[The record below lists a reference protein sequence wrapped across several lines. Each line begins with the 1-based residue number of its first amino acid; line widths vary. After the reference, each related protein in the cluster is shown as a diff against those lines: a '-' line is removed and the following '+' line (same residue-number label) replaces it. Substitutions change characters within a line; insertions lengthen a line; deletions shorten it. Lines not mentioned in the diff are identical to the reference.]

1 MPPSDV
7 DLGVEVIAVG
17 AWENGQCAAA
27 ADAALL
33 GRAQA
38 TRSSLSRVSCS
49 RVPGCP
55 LTMASF
61 GGFKGGAI
69 AGLWRLC
76 VGDASGGDPTTLVA
90 SELVIT
96 RI

>member
-1 MPPSDV
+1 LHEDPETITQRNLRRLSTIRDCSILTILTIPPP
-7 DLGVEVIAVG
+7 GANAVTTNPDTIEG
-17 AWENGQCAAA
+17 
-27 ADAALL
+27 L
-33 GRAQA
+33 
-38 TRSSLSRVSCS
+38 
-49 RVPGCP
+49 
-55 LTMASF
+55 ASF

-76 VGDASGGDPTTLVA
+76 VGDASGGDPTTLIA